1 MAQPAQPKFD
11 MKMLVM
17 PAMML
22 LNKQVDF
29 TKPEIVQY
37 AQVGFFSVVV
47 LALSIY
53 GFVYLRSTSA
63 SSSADKKTI
72 WIPPKTAPQLPFGL
86 SPAPEPT
93 KPADFK
99 KTTFK
104 DHEFD
109 LLKEAVTQL
118 MVTVGISTFI
128 GYKFKAYFS
137 FLVQVIMIPM
147 GLYENILIKKYVF
160 GVKKNADGTSLYG
173 EFLKEPTEEM
183 IAQAEIVKNNL
194 RNGVTAD
201 TPIEAVAAP
210 AEDIDKDEKKT
221 TEVASSSSAK
231 KSTAAAAAAS
241 SSDESKKS
249 LNELD

>member
-11 MKMLVM
+11 LKMLVM

-22 LNKQVDF
+22 LNKLVDF
-29 TKPEIVQY
+29 TKPEVVQY
-37 AQVGFFSVVV
+37 AQIGFFSVVV
-47 LALSIY
+47 AALSVY
-53 GFVYLRSTSA
+53 GFVYLRSTSS

-72 WIPPKTAPQLPFGL
+72 WIPPKAQPQLPFGL
-86 SPAPEPT
+86 SPAPEPS

-109 LLKEAVTQL
+109 LLKETVTQL
-118 MVTVGISTFI
+118 CVTVAICTFI
-128 GYKFKAYFS
+128 GFKFKVYFS
-137 FLVQVIMIPM
+137 FLVQCVMIPM
-147 GLYENILIKKYVF
+147 GIYENILFKKYVL
-160 GVKKNADGTSLYG
+160 GVKKNGDGTSLYG

-194 RNGVTAD
+194 RNGVAAD
-201 TPIEAVAAP
+201 TPIEAAAP
-210 AEDIDKDEKKT
+210 AAEDSKEDKKI

-231 KSTAAAAAAS
+231 KSTAAAAVAS

-249 LNELD
+249 SNELD